1 MSIYVAN
8 YISASGSTP
17 YTTGVETPVGTV
29 NGTNRTFTV
38 TNTPKYIVSDGV
50 TYFENSGYTLSTL
63 TITMDF
69 APVGFITSAY

>member
-1 MSIYVAN
+1 MGIYIGSAMST
-8 YISASGSTP
+8 GTTP
-17 YTTGVETPVGTV
+17 YTTGAEVPTGTV

-50 TYFENSGYTLSTL
+50 TYFENNGYTLATL

-69 APVGFITSAY
+69 APVGFIESVY